1 MAEAAEVAHENHG
14 MAFYSP
20 PASDRLADIE
30 REYQAKLKEAKNEHE
45 RYVSKAEGAVKQAL
59 GMRHDDHVTIGS
71 HGEVFRHGGRTE
83 RVQ

>member
-1 MAEAAEVAHENHG
+1 MTNGDLDFDIWFDA
-14 MAFYSP
+14 
-20 PASDRLADIE
+20 LA
-30 REYQAKLKEAKNEHE
+30 NEHE